1 MKELWYKLPI
11 NNYQHILEEIIE
23 IIKSYNNILDDDKI
37 LKFKIFSTKK
47 YKYLFLNVKNLDNL
61 LNYLDIVYGDFINN
75 IILDNPKEIFI
86 NGYEIN
92 IYE

>member
-86 NGYEIN
+86 NGYEFN